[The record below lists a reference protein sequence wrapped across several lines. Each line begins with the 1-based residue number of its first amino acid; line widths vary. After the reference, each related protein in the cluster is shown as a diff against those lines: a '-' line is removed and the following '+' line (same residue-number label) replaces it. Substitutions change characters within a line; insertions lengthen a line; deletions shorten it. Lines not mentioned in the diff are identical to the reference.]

1 MAVYCGS
8 RMGDD
13 PIFAEA
19 AASIGSGLA
28 QRGADMVFGGGS
40 VGLMGVAAAAA
51 TEAGSHVIGVITE
64 QLLDME
70 VANHDIA
77 ELRVVRDMPQRKA
90 AMYSA
95 ADAFV
100 TLPGGIGTMEEF
112 FEVLTWR
119 YLGLHPKPMGLLNTD
134 GYYDPL
140 LTFIDHSIER
150 GFGRTSVRD
159 LITVGTDD
167 SILDEL
173 LLAVQGSAL
182 LQLDDGPTNGSVAGT
197 ERAS

>member
-8 RMGDD
+8 RMGND
-13 PIFAEA
+13 PAFAEA
-19 AASIGSGLA
+19 AARIGTGLA
-28 QRGADMVFGGGS
+28 ERGADMVFGGGS
-40 VGLMGVAAAAA
+40 VGLMGVAAKAA

-64 QLLDME
+64 QLLDKE

-77 ELRVVRDMPQRKA
+77 ELRVVSDMPARKA
-90 AMYSA
+90 EMYLA

-140 LTFIDHSIER
+140 LSFIDHSIEQ
-150 GFGRTSVRD
+150 GFGRASARELVV
-159 LITVGTDD
+159 VGTDE
-167 SILDEL
+167 SLLDEL
-173 LLAVQGSAL
+173 LEMARGDLASGASAS
-182 LQLDDGPTNGSVAGT
+182 GAPMAGGT
-197 ERAS
+197 H